1 MKKESLTI
9 EQLKL
14 LLLARFDTDKPADA
28 RMQKRIQSAFGG
40 KVMEEPPEAAA
51 IKKKIVDW
59 IAETIAR
66 RLLVRNRRIVIIS
79 IRDLAKFIPEY
90 LDLAERKEGEKFDA
104 KERMILTKIVK
115 GIFKNLLETI
125 FSTISE
131 KKKLYD
137 EYWQWITIVLE
148 LAAERHVSPVKLLK
162 RKGTRDEI
170 TRRMYTK
177 KQYTAFYKKL
187 LERLLDLNTWKK
199 IVIEP
204 MIDVMCASEGLTAE
218 ERAELKQEFDAEAMP
233 ELQKALK
240 KLKRLLNV
248 FFKEEIARIYAV
260 A

>member
-1 MKKESLTI
+1 VKKESLTI

-14 LLLARFDTDKPADA
+14 LLLARFDVDKPADA
-28 RMQKRIQSAFGG
+28 RVQKCIQSVFGG
-40 KVMEEPPEAAA
+40 KAMEEPPEAAA

-59 IAETIAR
+59 MAETIAR
-66 RLLVRNRRIVIIS
+66 RLLMRNRRITLIS
-79 IRDLAKFIPEY
+79 IRDFAKFIPEY

-104 KERMILTKIVK
+104 KVRRLLTKMVK
-115 GIFKNLLETI
+115 GVFKNVLESLYGTV
-125 FSTISE
+125 FE

-137 EYWQWITIVLE
+137 EYWQWITIVFD

-170 TRRMYTK
+170 TRRMCTK
-177 KQYTAFYKKL
+177 KEYTAYCKKIF
-187 LERLLDLNTWKK
+187 ERLLDLNSWKN

-204 MIDVMCASEGLTAE
+204 MINAACASEGLNVE
-218 ERAELKQEFDAEAMP
+218 ERAELKQKFYTEAMP
-233 ELQKALK
+233 ELQKITR
-240 KLKRLLNV
+240 KLKRLLNA